1 MKNILLAITLLIALR
16 GTAQIQSAE
25 LTASGLTCSMCSKAI
40 YKSLEKIHEIKSITV
55 DIKKSSYSITFK
67 EGAII
72 SPDVIKK
79 AVEDAG
85 FSVASLKIT
94 ANLSKVEAS
103 GQIEL
108 NGSIYHFVN
117 NNGQGLN
124 GHKILE
130 IVDKN
135 YLSAKEHRKYEKY
148 IVNGTEGKRIYNV
161 TLL

>member
-1 MKNILLAITLLIALR
+1 MKKILLVIALFLSLH
-16 GTAQIQSAE
+16 GFGQIQSAE

-40 YKSLEKIHEIKSITV
+40 YKSLEKIPEIKSIAV
-55 DIKKSSYSITFK
+55 DIKKSSYSIIFK

-94 ANLSKVEAS
+94 ANLSEVEAS
-103 GQIEL
+103 RQIEL

-117 NNGQGLN
+117 NNGQVLN
-124 GHKILE
+124 GQKVLE
-130 IVDKN
+130 VVDKN
-135 YLSAKEHRKYEKY
+135 YLSAKEYRKYQRY
-148 IVNGTEGKRIYNV
+148 IVNETEGKRIYNV